1 MIKTAVQIRF
11 SDMDML
17 GHANNVALYHYYDLG
32 IRDYFKRVMLFS
44 EDQRREQMIAK
55 VKATANFFA
64 PIHLDDTIEVNT
76 FVVHIGNRSL
86 TFYQEVVDVESGK
99 VQSTCESIFAGY
111 DIPKETSCDI
121 DPHWK
126 ELIKE
131 HEQI

>member
-1 MIKTAVQIRF
+1 MITTPVQIRF

-17 GHANNVALYHYYDLG
+17 GHANNVALYHFYDLG
-32 IRDYFKRVMLFS
+32 IRDYFKSVLLFS
-44 EDQRREQMIAK
+44 ESQRREKMIAK

-64 PIHLDDTIEVNT
+64 PVHLDDDIEVNT

-86 TFYQEVVDVESGK
+86 TFYQEVVDKVSGK
-99 VQSTCESIFAGY
+99 VKSTCESIFAGY
-111 DIPKETSCDI
+111 DIPNECSCDI